1 MEIKLVFG
9 AMVLSALIILL
20 IISKLNRAIKLLNNR
35 VNIHSSLLK
44 KLKDEQPDEAEDRDD
59 VIRKIIEKDFK
70 MEWKQKNSGVITKE
84 KIQSLL
90 LGCHF

>member
-9 AMVLSALIILL
+9 AMVLSALIVLF

-35 VNIHSSLLK
+35 VNIHSSLIK
-44 KLKDEQPDEAEDRDD
+44 GLKDEQVGDEDQDE

-70 MEWKQKNSGVITKE
+70 MEWKPETAE
-84 KIQSLL
+84 
-90 LGCHF
+90 

>member
-1 MEIKLVFG
+1 MEAKLIFG
-9 AMVLSALIILL
+9 AMMLSVFIAIF

-44 KLKDEQPDEAEDRDD
+44 KLKDEQPDETEEQDE

-70 MEWKQKNSGVITKE
+70 MEWKQKKA
-84 KIQSLL
+84 K
-90 LGCHF
+90 

>member
-9 AMVLSALIILL
+9 AMVLSALIVLF

-35 VNIHSSLLK
+35 VNIHSSLIK
-44 KLKDEQPDEAEDRDD
+44 RIKEEQPDESEDQDE

-70 MEWKQKNSGVITKE
+70 MEWKQETAE
-84 KIQSLL
+84 
-90 LGCHF
+90 

>member
-9 AMVLSALIILL
+9 AMVLSALIVLF

-35 VNIHSSLLK
+35 VNIHSSLIK
-44 KLKDEQPDEAEDRDD
+44 RIKEEQPDESEDQDE

-70 MEWKQKNSGVITKE
+70 LEWKQETVE
-84 KIQSLL
+84 
-90 LGCHF
+90 

>member
-9 AMVLSALIILL
+9 AMVLSALIILF

-35 VNIHSSLLK
+35 VNIHSSLIK
-44 KLKDEQPDEAEDRDD
+44 GIKDGQVADDDQDE

-70 MEWKQKNSGVITKE
+70 SEWKPETVE
-84 KIQSLL
+84 
-90 LGCHF
+90 

>member
-9 AMVLSALIILL
+9 AMVLSALIVLF

-35 VNIHSSLLK
+35 VNIHSSLIK
-44 KLKDEQPDEAEDRDD
+44 GLKDEQVGEEDQDE

-70 MEWKQKNSGVITKE
+70 MEWKPETAE
-84 KIQSLL
+84 
-90 LGCHF
+90 

>member
-59 VIRKIIEKDFK
+59 VIRKIIEKDF
-70 MEWKQKNSGVITKE
+70 
-84 KIQSLL
+84 
-90 LGCHF
+90 

>member
-9 AMVLSALIILL
+9 AMVLSALIVLF

-35 VNIHSSLLK
+35 VNIHSSLIK
-44 KLKDEQPDEAEDRDD
+44 RIKEEQPDESEDQDE

-70 MEWKQKNSGVITKE
+70 MEWKQETVE
-84 KIQSLL
+84 
-90 LGCHF
+90 

>member
-9 AMVLSALIILL
+9 AMVLSALIVLF

-35 VNIHSSLLK
+35 VNIHSSLIK
-44 KLKDEQPDEAEDRDD
+44 RIKEEQPAESEDQDE

-70 MEWKQKNSGVITKE
+70 MEWKQETVE
-84 KIQSLL
+84 
-90 LGCHF
+90 

>member
-1 MEIKLVFG
+1 MEAKLIFG
-9 AMVLSALIILL
+9 AMMLSVFIAIF